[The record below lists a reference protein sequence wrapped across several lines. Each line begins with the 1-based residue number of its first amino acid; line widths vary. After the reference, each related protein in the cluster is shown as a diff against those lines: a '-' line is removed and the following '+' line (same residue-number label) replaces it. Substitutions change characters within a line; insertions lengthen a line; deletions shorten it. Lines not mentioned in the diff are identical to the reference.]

1 MKSRQIINE
10 LCTQSQL
17 CERHLFIYS
26 TSVSHNISVC
36 AVCSHHKVGNCT
48 LKSCIIV
55 TSDLIA
61 DVVLPV
67 VLILVVLIRPAHEST
82 VKSLEP

>member
-1 MKSRQIINE
+1 MNYVPKVNFARG
-10 LCTQSQL
+10 
-17 CERHLFIYS
+17 IYLL
-26 TSVSHNISVC
+26 NIRFTYNKSVC